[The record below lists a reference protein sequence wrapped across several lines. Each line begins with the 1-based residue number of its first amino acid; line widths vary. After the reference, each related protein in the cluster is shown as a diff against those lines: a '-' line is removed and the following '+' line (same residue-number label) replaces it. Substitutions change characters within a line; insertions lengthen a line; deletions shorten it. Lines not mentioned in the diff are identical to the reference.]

1 MPANIRSRG
10 EGEIRNANRGKFH
23 IWLQMM
29 KTLWV
34 LPSIVIGFPGPLAM
48 NRQRS

>member
-1 MPANIRSRG
+1 
-10 EGEIRNANRGKFH
+10 
-23 IWLQMM
+23 LQMM